1 MSLTCKCA
9 ILKDILQAK
18 FAVIKVLSCS
28 NILKSQQWKC
38 RSSEVLCKKG
48 VLRGFAKVIGKHLCW
63 SLFFNEFAEPPPV
76 VASGS
81 YKLLLPT

>member
-28 NILKSQQWKC
+28 NILKFTKASNGSVEAVRCSVKKVFLEVSQK
-38 RSSEVLCKKG
+38 S
-48 VLRGFAKVIGKHLCW
+48 
-63 SLFFNEFAEPPPV
+63 
-76 VASGS
+76 
-81 YKLLLPT
+81 